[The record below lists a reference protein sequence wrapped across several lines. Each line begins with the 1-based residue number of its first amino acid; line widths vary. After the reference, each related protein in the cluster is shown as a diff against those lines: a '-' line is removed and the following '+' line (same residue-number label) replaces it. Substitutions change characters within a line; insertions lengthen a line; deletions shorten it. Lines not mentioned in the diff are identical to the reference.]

1 MADYQHI
8 TASPIVSKYL
18 EPGKPIR
25 ATVKRLDTVLL
36 NITLKDEDSN
46 PCNLTGCT
54 VYISATDSDK
64 TVLYD
69 AEIVIEASGTLRC
82 VVQPDVVGRYSLE
95 ARVTSGNN
103 DETTF
108 FLGTMVVAWEDEDT
122 GVAPVISSMTQ
133 VLRDMRTEV
142 NAAIV
147 SAEDMSME
155 VGTVSTGEA
164 GSSASVSNSG
174 TNRNMVLD
182 FVIPQGMKGVS
193 IRLRG
198 LWVSGASYVNNS
210 AYIDIVTLNGS
221 SYACK
226 LSHTSTE
233 ANIPPDETNWELLS
247 EKGDWGT
254 MTVGTVTTGAA
265 GSNVVITNVG
275 TDTDAVLDIV
285 IPIGSTFTP
294 SVSAEGVLSW
304 TNDGGLDNPVGV
316 SLFPTGAL
324 ERQVM
329 VSDGL
334 GGITWQYIGDMAI
347 KGGI

>member
-46 PCNLTGCT
+46 PCNLTDCT
-54 VYISATDSDK
+54 VYISATDSEK
-64 TVLYD
+64 TILYD
-69 AEIVIEASGTLRC
+69 ADIVTATSGTLRC
-82 VVQPDVVGRYSLE
+82 VVQPDIVGRYLLE
-95 ARVTSGNN
+95 AKVTSGNN

-108 FLGTMVVAWEDEDT
+108 FLGAMVIAWEDEDA

-133 VLRDMRTEV
+133 VLHDMRTEV
-142 NAAIV
+142 NAAIA
-147 SAEDMSME
+147 SADDMSME
-155 VGTVSTGEA
+155 VGAVSTGDA

-174 TNRNMVLD
+174 TIRNMVLD
-182 FVIPQGMKGVS
+182 FAIPQGIKGVS
-193 IRLRG
+193 MRIRG
-198 LWVSGASYVNNS
+198 AWASGASYVND
-210 AYIDIVTLNGS
+210 ATYIDIVTLNGS

-226 LSHTSTE
+226 LSHTSAE
-233 ANIPPDETNWELLS
+233 ANMPPNETNWQKLS

-265 GSNVVITNVG
+265 GSDVVITNVG
-275 TDTDAVLDIV
+275 TDTDAILDIA
-285 IPIGSTFTP
+285 IPTGSTFTP
-294 SVSAEGVLSW
+294 SVSSAGILSW
-304 TNDGGLDNPVGV
+304 TNDGGLSNPENK

-324 ERQVM
+324 ARQVM

-334 GGITWQYIGDMAI
+334 GGVTWQYIGDMAI